1 MKLLYF
7 FLPLFLFAN
16 QIHAQLL
23 FYENFEN
30 YTPGILS
37 DGQNGW
43 KIYYFQHDGVAEIK
57 HDNNKGKVLSFY
69 QGIKSNGASP
79 IDMDIKTNTDWNTRT
94 FGNNI
99 CLVEYDILIPN
110 AFVDT
115 EFFCAENVF
124 HIIRLSSSYS
134 EVFCYKMG
142 PTYLDDVYFLSDNTK
157 TNPGTSANYG
167 NFPTNKWI
175 SVQLYVDYLS
185 GYLHVYIPSLNINNY
200 RTFPKIS
207 NLDISKISLD
217 THTFGDRL
225 NDVKYDNFKISAI
238 SNLPTYLG
246 LNNNLISEFK
256 VYPNPA
262 FNFVTIECNE
272 NIEIE
277 KLILFDGAS
286 GKKIIEKNYK
296 SKNNIKLPL
305 ENIASGN
312 YILEIESTKGKA
324 IKKIIVK

>member
-79 IDMDIKTNTDWNTRT
+79 IAMDIKTNTDWNTRT

-99 CLVEYDILIPN
+99 CLVEFDVFIPN
-110 AFVDT
+110 VLASTSFIYAGGSFEIHNPSSNNSEVL
-115 EFFCAENVF
+115 C
-124 HIIRLSSSYS
+124 RLSRSNY
-134 EVFCYKMG
+134 G
-142 PTYLDDVYFLSDNTK
+142 DAVYFLSDNTK
-157 TNPGTSANYG
+157 TNPNTPANYG

-175 SVQLYVDYLS
+175 SVQLFVDYLS
-185 GYLHVYIPSLNINNY
+185 GYLHVYIPLLNINNY

-217 THTFGDRL
+217 THIYGDRF

-262 FNFVTIECNE
+262 LNFVTIECNE

-296 SKNNIKLPL
+296 SENSIKLPL

-312 YILEIESTKGKA
+312 YILEIESTKGKT